1 VSVVGIDLGTSGVR
15 AVAFAADGRTLAS
28 RSHTLQLSRPATGT
42 VELDAERIV
51 AAAEAALAGVAAEAR
66 GAGDPV
72 RAVAFSVLGEAV
84 VPVGANGM
92 PSAPVAVSMD
102 TRGDA
107 AAVRLDDRRGRFT
120 QITGQ
125 PLHGMFSG
133 FKIASGAG
141 PHARA
146 WRDAHA
152 YRCMG
157 DLLTERWTGTAV
169 IDYSQAARTGL
180 FDVATRSWSDEIIDA
195 LAVDAPWLRREKLP
209 SVEPGGVVVGEIDA
223 ATAARLG
230 VDPGT
235 PVVAGA
241 HDQAAAYLGGGGA
254 PGIRST
260 ISFGSSDCVTVGTNS
275 RPSLAEGT
283 GFASYPVDD
292 ELWVTLAGTA
302 AGGWALEWFAGIVGS
317 AVGEVFAALADRPPA
332 LLMLPYL
339 AGSGTLDNDSRGRG
353 VIHGLALE
361 TTRPELA
368 RAVVEAAGFEFAK
381 ILDAFGAHGVVVG
394 ELVVSGSGAAN
405 LPALQCRAE
414 AAGVALT
421 PTVPDASARG
431 AALLAARGAGI
442 DAPGLASLDV
452 PAGQRC
458 APTVAQRDW
467 YASQRRAYRE
477 LYASTRAIAHHL
489 AAGPAAASPSSDS
502 PFTSTLHEQENTP

>member
-28 RSHTLQLSRPATGT
+28 RSHTLQLSRPAAGS
-42 VELDAERIV
+42 VELDAEQIV
-51 AAAEAALAGVAAEAR
+51 AAAESALAGVAAEAR
-66 GAGDPV
+66 DAGDPV

-84 VPVGANGM
+84 VPLDAHGRPA
-92 PSAPVAVSMD
+92 APVAVSMD

-107 AAVRLDDRRGRFT
+107 AAARLESHRGRFT

-141 PHARA
+141 PHAHA
-146 WRDAHA
+146 WRDANA

-157 DLLTERWTGTAV
+157 DLLTERWTGAAV

-180 FDVATRSWSDEIIDA
+180 FDVTARTWSDEIIDA
-195 LAVDAPWLRREKLP
+195 LAVDAPWLQRDKLP
-209 SVEPGGVVVGEIDA
+209 SVAPGGVAVGEIDDVA
-223 ATAARLG
+223 ADRLG
-230 VDPGT
+230 VDPGI

-241 HDQAAAYLGGGGA
+241 HDQAAAYLGGGGV

-260 ISFGSSDCVTVGTNS
+260 ISFGSSDCVTVGTHA
-275 RPSLAEGT
+275 RPTLSDGT

-292 ELWVTLAGTA
+292 HLWVTLAGTA
-302 AGGWALEWFAGIVGS
+302 AGGWALEWFAGVVGRS
-317 AVGEVFAALADRPPA
+317 VGDVFDALSDAPPA

-339 AGSGTLDNDSRGRG
+339 AGSGTLDNDALGRG
-353 VIHGLALE
+353 VVHGLTLE
-361 TTRPELA
+361 TTLPQLA

-381 ILDAFGAHGVVVG
+381 ILAAFDEHGVAVG
-394 ELVVSGSGAAN
+394 DLVVSGSGAAN
-405 LPALQCRAE
+405 LVALQCRAE

-421 PTVPDASARG
+421 PSVPDASARG

-442 DAPGLASLDV
+442 DAPGLARLDV
-452 PAGQRC
+452 PEDRRC
-458 APTVAQRDW
+458 VPTAVHRDW
-467 YASQRRAYRE
+467 YAAQRRAYGD

-489 AAGPAAASPSSDS
+489 AAGPAASASSDS
-502 PFTSTLHEQENTP
+502 PHTSTPHEQENTP